1 MRGVKDMGNIH
12 KTLENDNF
20 NNSKY
25 IEVLNKE
32 LGCDNF
38 RKNYPKEFEIMLD
51 IFQKFIELYNCFF
64 ADSNGEN
71 IYRIKKSKKLLAQL
85 FKMKDRKEEEV
96 IGIKYSVRDIKNLPD
111 KEARSI
117 YNLMKEW
124 YFTIYHMEKTE
135 TETLTQKDLKKK

>member
-1 MRGVKDMGNIH
+1 MGNIH
-12 KTLENDNF
+12 KKLDEDNF

-71 IYRIKKSKKLLAQL
+71 IYRIKKVFYRKFSLRHMPILLIL
-85 FKMKDRKEEEV
+85 RL
-96 IGIKYSVRDIKNLPD
+96 N
-111 KEARSI
+111 
-117 YNLMKEW
+117 
-124 YFTIYHMEKTE
+124 
-135 TETLTQKDLKKK
+135 